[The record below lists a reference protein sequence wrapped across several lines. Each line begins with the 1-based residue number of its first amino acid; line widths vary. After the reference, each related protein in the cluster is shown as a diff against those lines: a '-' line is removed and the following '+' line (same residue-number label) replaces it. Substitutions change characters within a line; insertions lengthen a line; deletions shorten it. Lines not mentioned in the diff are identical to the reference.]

1 MNGDFLQFPN
11 WDPVAVSIGPLAV
24 HWYGLMYLVG
34 AAFAYWWGNKR
45 AEGTPGWRAE
55 EWQDILFWGFL
66 ALILGGRLGYFLFY
80 QTSSFFGDP
89 LMFFRFSQGG
99 MSFHGGLL
107 GVISAMLIYAIK
119 KNRAFLRVSDFV
131 APLVP
136 VGLGAGRIGNFINGE
151 LWGRVTDVPWAMVFP
166 NPAAGLLP
174 RHPSQLYQ
182 AATEGLLLFL
192 LLWAFSRKPRP
203 VGAVSGLFLVGYGS
217 ARITTEFFREP
228 DAHLGILGIMS
239 MGQWLS
245 LPMIIGGI
253 ILMVLAY
260 QGKFGGMKP
269 LAEHSAEVAGKNVSK
284 AKAANKKA
292 GVAKRKK

>member
-1 MNGDFLQFPN
+1 MNSDFLQFPN
-11 WDPVAVSIGPLAV
+11 WDPVAISIGPLSV
-24 HWYGLMYLVG
+24 HWYGIMYLVG
-34 AAFAYWWGNKR
+34 AVFAYWWGSKR
-45 AEGTPGWRAE
+45 AAKIPGWEPE
-55 EWQDILFWGFL
+55 EWQDLLFWGFL

-80 QTSSFFGDP
+80 QSASFFSNP
-89 LMFFRFSQGG
+89 LVFFQFSQGG

-107 GVISAMLIYAIK
+107 GVLIALFLFAIK
-119 KNRAFLRVSDFV
+119 HNRGFLQVGDFV

-166 NPAAGLLP
+166 NPASGLVP

-203 VGAVSGLFLVGYGS
+203 VGAISGLFLLGYGS
-217 ARITTEFFREP
+217 ARMTTEFFREP

-245 LPMIIGGI
+245 LPMIIVGAG
-253 ILMVLAY
+253 LMILAY
-260 QGKFGGMKP
+260 QGKFGGMQPLPEKP
-269 LAEHSAEVAGKNVSK
+269 KESSPAGKSGKKPSRSK
-284 AKAANKKA
+284 KK
-292 GVAKRKK
+292 K